1 MVELKEKD
9 RVTQVTRKTLEQGL
23 NDPMFLLTMTVHG
36 ITPEDIELSVKDILE
51 YLDKTKEIY
60 PYLKEEE
67 EDEG

>member
-1 MVELKEKD
+1 MIELKEKD
-9 RVTQVTRKTLEQGL
+9 RVTQVTRKTLEQAI

-36 ITPEDIELSVKDILE
+36 ITPEDIDLSVKYILE